1 MKLFGTYTSKKE
13 IPFNYR
19 KGKKNTVNCYGFR
32 IYDANA
38 TGRRLSL
45 QFLDKDGNVLDS
57 RRVYKEWVDPVL
69 DEYNL
74 KKTDFGTETEMKQIA
89 KPKPVVTKKRNNIPW
104 YEREFVSSIR
114 EIPTFIFQD

>member
-1 MKLFGTYTSKKE
+1 MTLFGTYTSATE

-19 KGKKNTVNCYGFR
+19 KGKKNTVHCYGFK

-45 QFLDKDGNVLDS
+45 QFIDKAGNVIDS
-57 RRVYKEWVDPVL
+57 RRVYKEWVDPVI
-69 DEYNL
+69 DEYKL
-74 KKTDFGTETEMKQIA
+74 AKKDFGTVTDRTKIA
-89 KPKPVVTKKRNNIPW
+89 KPKAIISKKRNNIPW
-104 YEREFVSSIR
+104 YDREFVTSIR